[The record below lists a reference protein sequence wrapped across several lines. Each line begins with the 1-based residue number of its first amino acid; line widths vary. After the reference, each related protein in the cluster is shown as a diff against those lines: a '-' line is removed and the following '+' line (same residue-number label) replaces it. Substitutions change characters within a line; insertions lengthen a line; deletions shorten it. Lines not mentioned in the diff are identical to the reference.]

1 MLRKVHN
8 LLPEYLPA
16 LNCPSGSIFREHIF
30 KRNVIAWQFGKNCK
44 AKCRRKNSI
53 QSIYAMKAI
62 KRQTLEA
69 LTRIPI
75 CRSQIIVCCFQVLP
89 PVGIAACVRTELC
102 QQMLQYNF
110 PHPTFTLNHCTQSQ
124 RWSWTLPSSNCWI
137 IYILID
143 TVWTFGAMR
152 DTNRF

>member
-1 MLRKVHN
+1 
-8 LLPEYLPA
+8 
-16 LNCPSGSIFREHIF
+16 
-30 KRNVIAWQFGKNCK
+30 
-44 AKCRRKNSI
+44 
-53 QSIYAMKAI
+53 MKAI

-124 RWSWTLPSSNCWI
+124 KGGLEHCLQVI
-137 IYILID
+137 AELFIHILH
-143 TVWTFGAMR
+143 
-152 DTNRF
+152 N